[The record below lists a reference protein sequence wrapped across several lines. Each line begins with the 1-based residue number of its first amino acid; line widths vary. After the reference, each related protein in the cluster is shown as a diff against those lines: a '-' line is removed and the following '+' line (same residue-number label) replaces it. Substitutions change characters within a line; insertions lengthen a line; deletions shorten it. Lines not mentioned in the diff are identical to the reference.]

1 MENSWFPNKF
11 YLFALGQVFNT
22 DILHVAFC
30 VEVIELDIAGHL
42 RDGQGSVT
50 QAVSTKAE
58 RWQLEQRLPCLQL
71 RSH

>member
-1 MENSWFPNKF
+1 MEKSWFPSTF

-42 RDGQGSVT
+42 RDGPGPVICGLLTKPNLGNLSSVYL
-50 QAVSTKAE
+50 VSN
-58 RWQLEQRLPCLQL
+58 
-71 RSH
+71 

>member
-1 MENSWFPNKF
+1 MEKSWFPSTF

-42 RDGQGSVT
+42 RDGQGWLHKLF
-50 QAVSTKAE
+50 QLKPNVSN
-58 RWQLEQRLPCLQL
+58 LSSDYLV
-71 RSH
+71 SN